1 MMGETASCRVPR
13 EPLIS
18 GATDEYESFGFDFS
32 ASSMC
37 DEVIISDWSS
47 VGFNWRMMEMIIK
60 INMDC
65 YWSKIYDN
73 LEMKILN
80 FDESI
85 IIYNNLEIKILNIE
99 GILIT

>member
-1 MMGETASCRVPR
+1 
-13 EPLIS
+13 
-18 GATDEYESFGFDFS
+18 
-32 ASSMC
+32 
-37 DEVIISDWSS
+37 
-47 VGFNWRMMEMIIK
+47 MIIK

-80 FDESI
+80 FDEGI
-85 IIYNNLEIKILNIE
+85 IIYNNLEIKISNIE